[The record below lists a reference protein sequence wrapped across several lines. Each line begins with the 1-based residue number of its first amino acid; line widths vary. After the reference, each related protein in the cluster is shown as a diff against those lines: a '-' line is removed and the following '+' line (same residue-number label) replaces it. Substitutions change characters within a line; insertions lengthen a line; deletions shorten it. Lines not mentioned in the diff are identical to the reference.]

1 MNPDSTSTPTPI
13 VLDVNLI
20 NSKGDKGDV
29 GKNGKCTNGQKG
41 RQGQVGTDG
50 PQGPQG
56 ERGPD
61 GVQGPQGDPG
71 PTARNPRYNTVETES
86 GYLFRHI
93 DDTFIQ
99 LDESILGNIKSYKKE

>member
-1 MNPDSTSTPTPI
+1 MNPDSTSEPI
-13 VLDVNLI
+13 ILDVNLK

-29 GKNGKCTNGQKG
+29 GKNGKCTTGKKG
-41 RQGQVGTDG
+41 NKGDTGSPG

-71 PTARNPRYNTVETES
+71 PTARNPRYNMVKTEA

-99 LDESILGNIKSYKKE
+99 LDESILGIIKSYNEE